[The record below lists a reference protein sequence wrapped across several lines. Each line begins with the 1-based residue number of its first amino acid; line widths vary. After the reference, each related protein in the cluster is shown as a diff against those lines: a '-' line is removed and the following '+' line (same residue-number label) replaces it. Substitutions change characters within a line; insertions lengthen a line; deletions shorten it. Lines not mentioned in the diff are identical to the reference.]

1 MNRNNPILKGT
12 LILTISG
19 LTARLIGFYYRIFLS
34 NLIGAEQ
41 LGIYQMIFPILMLL
55 FSFTSAGSQLVI
67 SRGVAAGQVQAQKKR
82 LHETSA
88 SVSAAIHPMRF
99 LGVGLGISLLL
110 SVPCML
116 ILYAKCDWLAIH
128 LLSEPRCA
136 PLLKTASWAVP
147 LSAVHMC
154 IEGYYYGQQK
164 SSVTAFTS
172 LMEQLVR
179 VLSVWLLYRI
189 AIQEGRPVTVSI
201 AVCGLVLGEAASA
214 LISLTA
220 VSFQKRVRHTSLFR
234 RSPAA
239 LSASI
244 HSLTALLV
252 SFARQGIPLTA
263 NRVLLNLLQSIEAV
277 LLPAR
282 LQLSGLTSAESLSIY
297 GVLTGMAMP
306 FILFPSTLTNSAS
319 AMLMPSVA
327 KAQAADNKA
336 SLKHTTAAT
345 FQYTLML
352 GIFCTGIFVAFGQ
365 PIGNAFFHNALAGE
379 FLQILG
385 WICPLMYVSA
395 TFASILH
402 GLGKTTTVFIV
413 NLIVMLLRILFVLFA
428 VPHFGI
434 LGFLWGML
442 LCHLLSAALYW
453 LLLYRML
460 SFPFDA
466 TAALIKPILGM
477 LAACLCGR
485 LAYVYLLP
493 GGLPGVLAAVG
504 LCGILYGGALILL
517 GLTITF
523 THSTVDKEKANVL

>member
-1 MNRNNPILKGT
+1 MNRTNPILKGT
-12 LILTISG
+12 LILTLSG
-19 LTARLIGFYYRIFLS
+19 LTARLIGFFYRIFLS

-67 SRGVAAGQVQAQKKR
+67 SRRVAAGLTEAKKSMQDKYQHR
-82 LHETSA
+82 TPGT
-88 SVSAAIHPMRF
+88 HPMQI
-99 LGVGLGISLLL
+99 LCVGLAISLLL
-110 SVPCML
+110 SIPSML
-116 ILYAKCDWLAIH
+116 LLYYKSEWLAMH

-136 PLLKTASWAVP
+136 PLLKIAAWAIP

-164 SSVTAFTS
+164 SSVTAFTN

-189 AIQEGRPVTVSI
+189 AVQEGRPVTVSI

-220 VSFQKRVRHTSLFR
+220 LSFQKRVRHTSIFR
-234 RSPAA
+234 KSPAA
-239 LSASI
+239 FSAYG
-244 HSLTALLV
+244 HSLAALLA

-263 NRVLLNLLQSIEAV
+263 NRVLLNLLQSIEAI
-277 LLPAR
+277 LLPAS

-327 KAQAADNKA
+327 KAQASDNTV

-365 PIGNAFFHNALAGE
+365 SIGNAFFHNALAGK

-385 WICPLMYVSA
+385 WICPLMYISA
-395 TFASILH
+395 TFTSILH
-402 GLGKTTTVFIV
+402 GLGKTTTVFTV

-442 LCHLLSAALYW
+442 FCHLLLAALYW
-453 LLLYRML
+453 MLLYRLL

-466 TAALIKPILGM
+466 VTALVKPVLGM

-485 LAYVYLLP
+485 LVQIYLLP
-493 GGLPGVLAAVG
+493 DSLPGIVMVVG
-504 LCGILYGGALILL
+504 ICGILYGGALILL
-517 GLTITF
+517 GLIRLPMPSAGIF
-523 THSTVDKEKANVL
+523 HVFHS